1 MIKRNLLIAAVAMF
15 ALAAG
20 CANQKGPATQAIAD
34 AEAAIAAFK
43 DDAARLLPDDL
54 SSVESTLGTV
64 KDSLAKGDYKAVLA
78 AAPELTKKIGELR
91 DATAAKKAEWETA
104 TAAAKEKWTGYAA
117 DLPKMVE
124 AIQSRVDILGKA
136 RRLPKNV
143 SQEAFVN
150 AKAGLDWMKSTW
162 AEANDAFNSG
172 NAIDAASK
180 AQAVKDKGDEVLK
193 DLGLAAQS

>member
-1 MIKRNLLIAAVAMF
+1 MLKRSLLITAVAML

-20 CANQKGPATQAIAD
+20 CANQKGPATKALAD

-43 DDAARLLPDDL
+43 DDAARLLPSDL
-54 SSVESTLGTV
+54 SSVESTLTGL

-78 AAPELTKKIGELR
+78 GAPELSNKVAALR
-91 DATAAKKAEWETA
+91 DATAAKKAEWEAA
-104 TAAAKEKWTGYAA
+104 TAAAKEKWTAYAA

-143 SQEAFVN
+143 SQEAFDN
-150 AKAGLDWMKSTW
+150 AKAGLDWMKNNW

-172 NAIDAASK
+172 NAVDAATK

-193 DLGLAAQS
+193 LLGLAPAA

>member
-91 DATAAKKAEWETA
+91 DATAAKKAEWEAA

-143 SQEAFVN
+143 SQEAFAN

>member
-1 MIKRNLLIAAVAMF
+1 MFKRSFLITAVAML

-20 CANQKGPATQAIAD
+20 CANQKGPTTKAIAD

-43 DDAARLLPDDL
+43 DDAARLLPNDL
-54 SSVESTLGTV
+54 SSIETTV
-64 KDSLAKGDYKAVLA
+64 AGLKDNLAKGDYKAVLA
-78 AAPELTKKIGELR
+78 AAPELTKKITELR
-91 DATAAKKAEWETA
+91 DATAAKKAEWEAA
-104 TAAAKEKWTGYAA
+104 TAAAKEQWTAYAA

-143 SQEAFVN
+143 SKEAFDG
-150 AKAGLDWMKSTW
+150 AKAGLDWMKANW

-172 NAIDAASK
+172 NAIDAAAK
-180 AQAVKDKGDEVLK
+180 AQAVKDKGAEVLK
-193 DLGLAAQS
+193 QLGLAPSA